1 MPKRH
6 RARLFSATAKSTV
19 AKTQKLVTK
28 ITFGEVIFSL
38 YFSEHTMPM
47 IALRSDNNCLVFIE
61 SILFPYVL
69 IYYSF
74 ISKQIDLDIKET
86 LEIYFGGR

>member
-28 ITFGEVIFSL
+28 ITFGKVIFSVL
-38 YFSEHTMPM
+38 LPM
-47 IALRSDNNCLVFIE
+47 IAFRSDNNCLVFIE
-61 SILFPYVL
+61 SILFPYML

-74 ISKQIDLDIKET
+74 ISKQIDLVVKES
-86 LEIYFGGR
+86 LEI

>member
-6 RARLFSATAKSTV
+6 RARLISATAKSTV

-28 ITFGEVIFSL
+28 ITFGKVIFSVL
-38 YFSEHTMPM
+38 LPM

-74 ISKQIDLDIKET
+74 ISKQIDLVVKES
-86 LEIYFGGR
+86 LEI

>member
-1 MPKRH
+1 MPKWH
-6 RARLFSATAKSTV
+6 RAWLFSATAKNTV

-28 ITFGEVIFSL
+28 ITFGKVIFSVF
-38 YFSEHTMPM
+38 FSEHTMPM

-61 SILFPYVL
+61 SILFPYML

-74 ISKQIDLDIKET
+74 ISKQIDLVVKES
-86 LEIYFGGR
+86 LEI

>member
-28 ITFGEVIFSL
+28 ITFGKVIFSAF
-38 YFSEHTMPM
+38 FSEHTMPM

-61 SILFPYVL
+61 SILFPYML

-74 ISKQIDLDIKET
+74 ISKQIDLVVKES
-86 LEIYFGGR
+86 LEI